1 VAVFIYIEKLDWYE
15 VLSEVQD
22 TNLRFALFYE
32 KLQSLISQVVPLKL
46 LIENIQVRNL
56 RLLV

>member
-1 VAVFIYIEKLDWYE
+1 MAVFIYIEKLDWYE